1 MKRLSD
7 IYKNISELEIN
18 DVKINSKEVKDNDIF
33 VCVKGV
39 TANRN
44 EYISEAIKNGAKVV
58 VTDKSVDCHAT
69 IIQVKDP
76 DKELIKI
83 AKKLYDYNK
92 NKLDLIAV
100 TGTNGKTTISEIIQ
114 DLIGNDICGYMGTN
128 GISCKGFDED
138 IRNTTPGPDRL
149 YKYFKR
155 FREEGCKYL
164 SMEASSEA
172 FYRKRLVG
180 LKFKVGIFTNISEE
194 HLNVHK
200 NIKNY
205 IKCKKQ
211 LFKQIDRNGFSILNK
226 DDKYFE
232 EFKKVCK
239 SNTLTYGKKDADLE
253 IESYK
258 NHIDYTDITLKYKNK
273 KYKIKSP
280 LVGEF
285 NVYNLCAALL
295 SLIGLDFDIDYIMSR
310 IKYIKAPKG
319 RVQFLDFKQNYHI
332 LLDYA
337 HTPDAL
343 NNIYKYLKDI
353 NINRII
359 TVTGSAGGRDKDKR
373 KYIGKIVLDNSY
385 YTIFTMDDPRYE
397 DVNEII
403 DDLVSITDKTNYE
416 RIINRKDAIFKALT
430 LAKEND
436 LVLIAGKGTDNYM
449 AIKDEYQ
456 EYSDYSVIKEY
467 FER

>member
-1 MKRLSD
+1 MKKLSD
-7 IYKNISELEIN
+7 IYKNFPDTLIN
-18 DVKINSKEVKDNDIF
+18 DVKINSKEVKENDIF

-44 EYISEAIKNGAKVV
+44 EYIDEAIKNGARVI
-58 VTDKSVDCHAT
+58 VTDKVVDCPAT
-69 IIQVKDP
+69 VIEVKDP
-76 DKELIKI
+76 DKELVKI
-83 AKKLYDYNK
+83 AKKLYDYDK
-92 NKLDLIAV
+92 NKLELIAV

-128 GISCKGFDED
+128 GISCSSFEEE

-155 FREEGCKYL
+155 FREENCKYL

-205 IKCKKQ
+205 INCKKQ
-211 LFKQIDRNGFSILNK
+211 LFKQIDRNGYSILNK

-239 SNTLTYGKKDADLE
+239 TKILTYGKKDADLE
-253 IESYK
+253 IVNYK
-258 NHIDYTDITLKYKNK
+258 NHLNYTDITLKYRNK

-285 NVYNLCAALL
+285 NVYNLCGAMLA
-295 SLIGLDFDIDYIMSR
+295 LIGLNYDMDDILSR
-310 IKYIKAPKG
+310 IENIKAPKG
-319 RVQFLDFKQNYHI
+319 RVEFLDFNQNYHI

-343 NNIYKYLKDI
+343 ENIYIYLKSI
-353 NINRII
+353 NIKRII

-403 DDLVSITDKTNYE
+403 NDLVSLSDKTNYE
-416 RIINRKDAIFKALT
+416 RIINRKEAIFKALS
-430 LAKEND
+430 LAKVND

-456 EYSDYSVIKEY
+456 EYSDYNVIKEY
-467 FER
+467 FKR